1 MNSTKISF
9 LFFCFFLTLILSF
22 STNQNL
28 YGQENRDTID
38 FRSLILKP
46 KNISDL
52 TKGFRFFLN
61 AKEDKLKRSD
71 TIGAIYDLRLIS
83 IALRK
88 KGLLHESENYA
99 IEALKLLDHSNKN
112 DALDNES
119 RTALYNHLGL
129 INEELENNALAL
141 NYYNKAIVIAD
152 ELSSKNSVVKNRAN
166 VYLKEERYQ
175 DAIADYLS
183 VLDFSLANESKRK
196 IARLYDNLG
205 YAQSKINDPEALV
218 NLEKGLKM
226 RADEESNSGL
236 ITSYL
241 HLAEYYSDRNN
252 KIKAL
257 DVTNKALEIAK
268 YSGNKYYE
276 ANVLGFKMTLNN
288 DDEVIRFK
296 TLNDSINLANQVF
309 KNQFASSKYEFFK
322 EKKRA
327 DENEILK
334 EKEKS
339 KRLMYQSIAAFI
351 ILLTVFIVLK
361 LNDRHKKEKLQ
372 QVYNTET
379 RISKKV
385 HDEVANDVYHVMAK
399 LQNSEN
405 VNDELLDDLED
416 IYIRT
421 RDISKENSVIDVKGN
436 FNEQISD
443 LLWSYRTK
451 EVNVITKNSSNI
463 NWDGVS
469 DIKKTILYR
478 VLQELM
484 TNMRK
489 HSKASIV
496 VLNFSQTNKK
506 ITIEYKDNGVGSDI
520 IKSDGLQNAENRI
533 ASINGSITFESQ
545 INKGFKAQVII

>member
-1 MNSTKISF
+1 MLLFSISA
-9 LFFCFFLTLILSF
+9 
-22 STNQNL
+22 NQNC
-28 YGQENRDTID
+28 YGQQQEEDSTDYR
-38 FRSLILKP
+38 RLILKP

-52 TKGFRFFLN
+52 TKGFRFYLN
-61 AKEDKLKRSD
+61 SKDAKLERLD

-99 IEALKLLDHSNKN
+99 VEALKLLDHSSIK
-112 DALDNES
+112 DSLENES

-129 INEELENNALAL
+129 INEDLENNDLSL
-141 NYYNKAIVIAD
+141 NYYNKAIAIAD
-152 ELSSKNSVVKNRAN
+152 AFNSKSTIIKNRAN
-166 VYLKEERYQ
+166 VYLKEERYK

-183 VLDFSLANESKRK
+183 VLDFSIENESKTK
-196 IARLYDNLG
+196 VARLYDNLG
-205 YAQSKINDPEALV
+205 YAQSKIDHPEALG
-218 NLEKGLKM
+218 NLEKGLDM
-226 RADEESNSGL
+226 RKAVESYSGL

-241 HLAEYYSDRNN
+241 HLAEYYSDRNQ
-252 KIKAL
+252 KSQALAYTDKAL
-257 DVTNKALEIAK
+257 TLAK
-268 YSGNKYYE
+268 TSGNKYYE
-276 ANVLGFKMTLNN
+276 AHVLGFKMTLKN
-288 DDEVIRFK
+288 DKEVIRFK

-334 EKEKS
+334 EKEKF
-339 KRLMYQSIAAFI
+339 KRLVVQSIAGFV
-351 ILLTVFIVLK
+351 ILLTVFVVLK
-361 LNDRHKKEKLQ
+361 LNDKHKKEKLQ
-372 QVYNTET
+372 QVYHTET

-385 HDEVANDVYHVMAK
+385 HDEVANDVYHVMTK
-399 LQNSEN
+399 LQNSDH
-405 VNDELLDDLED
+405 VNEELLDDLED
-416 IYIRT
+416 IYVRT

-436 FNEQISD
+436 FNAQIYD
-443 LLWSYRTK
+443 LLSSYRTK
-451 EVNVITKNSSNI
+451 DVNVITKNSSNI
-463 NWDGVS
+463 NWNGLS
-469 DIKKTILYR
+469 DIKKIILYR

-496 VLNFSQTNKK
+496 VLNFSQTHKK
-506 ITIEYKDNGVGSDI
+506 ITIDYNDNGVGSNI

-533 ASINGSITFESQ
+533 ESINGSITFDSE

>member
-1 MNSTKISF
+1 M
-9 LFFCFFLTLILSF
+9 LILSL

-28 YGQENRDTID
+28 YGQENRDTTD

-141 NYYNKAIVIAD
+141 NYYNKAITIAN

-196 IARLYDNLG
+196 VARLYDNLG
-205 YAQSKINDPEALV
+205 YAQSKINHHEALV

-268 YSGNKYYE
+268 NSGNKYYE

-296 TLNDSINLANQVF
+296 TLNDSINLAKQVF
-309 KNQFASSKYEFFK
+309 KNQFASSKYQFFK

-351 ILLTVFIVLK
+351 ILLTAFIVLK

-405 VNDELLDDLED
+405 VNEELLDDLED
-416 IYIRT
+416 IYVRT
-421 RDISKENSVIDVKGN
+421 RDISKENSAIDLKGN
-436 FNEQISD
+436 FNEQIND

-451 EVNVITKNSSNI
+451 EVNVITKNSANI
-463 NWDGVS
+463 NWNGIS

-506 ITIEYKDNGVGSDI
+506 ITIDYKDNGVGSAI
-520 IKSDGLQNAENRI
+520 TKSDGLQNAENRI

>member
-1 MNSTKISF
+1 MLLFSISA
-9 LFFCFFLTLILSF
+9 
-22 STNQNL
+22 NQNC
-28 YGQENRDTID
+28 YGQQQEEDTTD
-38 FRSLILKP
+38 YRRLILKP

-52 TKGFRFFLN
+52 TKGFRFYLN
-61 AKEDKLKRSD
+61 SKDAKLERLD

-99 IEALKLLDHSNKN
+99 VEALKLLDHSSIK
-112 DALDNES
+112 DSLENES

-129 INEELENNALAL
+129 INEKLENNDLSL
-141 NYYNKAIVIAD
+141 NYYNKAIAIAD
-152 ELSSKNSVVKNRAN
+152 VFNTKSSVIKNRAN
-166 VYLKEERYQ
+166 IYLKLERYK

-183 VLDFSLANESKRK
+183 VLDFSIENESKTK
-196 IARLYDNLG
+196 VARLYDNLG
-205 YAQSKINDPEALV
+205 YAQSKIDHPEALG
-218 NLEKGLKM
+218 NLEKGLDM
-226 RADEESNSGL
+226 RKAVESYSGL

-241 HLAEYYSDRNN
+241 HLAEYYSDRNQ
-252 KIKAL
+252 KSQALAYTDKAL
-257 DVTNKALEIAK
+257 TLAK
-268 YSGNKYYE
+268 TSGNKYYE
-276 ANVLGFKMTLNN
+276 AHVLGFKMTLKN
-288 DDEVIRFK
+288 DEEVIRFK

-334 EKEKS
+334 EKEKF
-339 KRLMYQSIAAFI
+339 KRLVVQSIAGFV
-351 ILLTVFIVLK
+351 ILLTVFVVLK
-361 LNDRHKKEKLQ
+361 LNDKHKKEKLQ
-372 QVYNTET
+372 QVYHTET

-385 HDEVANDVYHVMAK
+385 HDEVANDVYHVMTK
-399 LQNSEN
+399 LQNSDH
-405 VNDELLDDLED
+405 VNEELLDDLED
-416 IYIRT
+416 IYVRT

-436 FNEQISD
+436 FNAQIYD
-443 LLWSYRTK
+443 LLSSYRIK
-451 EVNVITKNSSNI
+451 DVNVITKNSSNI
-463 NWDGVS
+463 NWNGLS
-469 DIKKTILYR
+469 DIKKIILYR

-496 VLNFSQTNKK
+496 VLNFSQTHKK
-506 ITIEYKDNGVGSDI
+506 ITIDYNDNGVGSNI

-533 ASINGSITFESQ
+533 ESINGSITFDSE

>member
-9 LFFCFFLTLILSF
+9 LFFCFFLLLVF
-22 STNQNL
+22 SANQNV
-28 YGQENRDTID
+28 YGQQKIDTID
-38 FRSLILKP
+38 YRSLILQP

-52 TKGFRFFLN
+52 TKGYRFFLN
-61 AKEDKLKRSD
+61 SKEDKLKKSD
-71 TIGAIYDLRLIS
+71 TTGAIYDLRLIS

-112 DALDNES
+112 DALVNEP

-129 INEELENNALAL
+129 ISEDLENNDLAVS
-141 NYYNKAIVIAD
+141 YFDKAIAIAD
-152 ELSSKNSVVKNRAN
+152 IVSSKNSVIKNRAN
-166 VYLKEERYQ
+166 IYLKQKRYN
-175 DAIADYLS
+175 DAINDYLS
-183 VLDFSLANESKRK
+183 VFDFTIENESKTK

-205 YAQSKINDPEALV
+205 YAQSKINHPEAIT
-218 NLEKGLKM
+218 NLTKGLSI
-226 RADEESNSGL
+226 REEVESNSGL

-241 HLAEYYSDRNN
+241 NLAKHYNDRNN
-252 KIKAL
+252 KMQAL
-257 DVTNKALEIAK
+257 DCTNKALKIAK
-268 YSGNKYYE
+268 NSGNKYYE
-276 ANVLGFKMTLNN
+276 AKVLSFKMTLKN

-296 TLNDSINLANQVF
+296 TLNDSINLAKQVF

-351 ILLTVFIVLK
+351 ILLTAFIILK
-361 LNDRHKKEKLQ
+361 LIDRHKKEKLQ

-405 VNDELLDDLED
+405 VNEELLDDLED
-416 IYIRT
+416 IYVRT
-421 RDISKENSVIDVKGN
+421 RDISKENSAIDLKGN
-436 FNEQISD
+436 FNEQIND

-451 EVNVITKNSSNI
+451 EVNVITKNSANI
-463 NWDGVS
+463 NWNGIS

-506 ITIEYKDNGVGSDI
+506 ITIDYKDNGVGSAI

>member
-1 MNSTKISF
+1 M
-9 LFFCFFLTLILSF
+9 LILGF

-28 YGQENRDTID
+28 YGQENRDTTD
-38 FRSLILKP
+38 YRSLILKP

-52 TKGFRFFLN
+52 TKGFRFFSN
-61 AKEDKLKRSD
+61 SKEDKLKKSD

-112 DALDNES
+112 DALENES

-129 INEELENNALAL
+129 ISEDLENNDLSL
-141 NYYNKAIVIAD
+141 SYYNKAIAIAD
-152 ELSSKNSVVKNRAN
+152 AFSSKSTIIKNRAN
-166 VYLKEERYQ
+166 VYLKKQRYT

-183 VLDFSLANESKRK
+183 VLDFSIENESKTK
-196 IARLYDNLG
+196 VARLYDNLG
-205 YAQSKINDPEALV
+205 YAQSKINHPEALV
-218 NLEKGLKM
+218 NLEKGLKF
-226 RADEESNSGL
+226 RKEVESNSGL

-241 HLAEYYSDRNN
+241 HMAEYYTDRNN
-252 KIKAL
+252 KIKAV

-268 YSGNKYYE
+268 NSGNKYYE
-276 ANVLGFKMTLNN
+276 ANVLGFKMTLKN

-296 TLNDSINLANQVF
+296 TLNDSINLAKQVF

-351 ILLTVFIVLK
+351 ILLTAFVVIK

-405 VNDELLDDLED
+405 VNEELLDDLED
-416 IYIRT
+416 IYVRT
-421 RDISKENSVIDVKGN
+421 RDISKENSAIDLKGN
-436 FNEQISD
+436 FNEQIND

-451 EVNVITKNSSNI
+451 EVNVITKNSANI
-463 NWDGVS
+463 NWNGIS

-506 ITIEYKDNGVGSDI
+506 ITIDYKDNGVGSAI

-533 ASINGSITFESQ
+533 ASINGSITFDSV
-545 INKGFKAQVII
+545 INKGFKAQVIV

>member
-1 MNSTKISF
+1 M
-9 LFFCFFLTLILSF
+9 LILSL

-28 YGQENRDTID
+28 YGQENRDTTD

-141 NYYNKAIVIAD
+141 NYYNKAITIAN

-196 IARLYDNLG
+196 VARLYDNLG
-205 YAQSKINDPEALV
+205 YAQSKINHHEALV

-268 YSGNKYYE
+268 NSGNKYYE

-296 TLNDSINLANQVF
+296 TLNDSINLAKQVF
-309 KNQFASSKYEFFK
+309 KNQFASSKYQFFK

-351 ILLTVFIVLK
+351 ILLTAFIVLK

-405 VNDELLDDLED
+405 VNEELLDDLED
-416 IYIRT
+416 IYVRT
-421 RDISKENSVIDVKGN
+421 RDISKENSAIDLKGN
-436 FNEQISD
+436 FNEQIND

-451 EVNVITKNSSNI
+451 EVNVITKNSANI
-463 NWDGVS
+463 NWNGIS

-506 ITIEYKDNGVGSDI
+506 ITIDYKDNGVGSAI

>member
-1 MNSTKISF
+1 M
-9 LFFCFFLTLILSF
+9 LILGF
-22 STNQNL
+22 RTNQNL
-28 YGQENRDTID
+28 YGQDNRDTTD

-61 AKEDKLKRSD
+61 AKEDKLKSSD

-112 DALDNES
+112 DALENES

-129 INEELENNALAL
+129 INEDLENNDLSL
-141 NYYNKAIVIAD
+141 SYYNKAIAIAD
-152 ELSSKNSVVKNRAN
+152 AFSSKSTIIKNRAN
-166 VYLKEERYQ
+166 VYLKKQRYT

-183 VLDFSLANESKRK
+183 VLDFSIENESKTK
-196 IARLYDNLG
+196 VARLYDNLG
-205 YAQSKINDPEALV
+205 YAQSKINHSEALV
-218 NLEKGLKM
+218 NLEKGLKF
-226 RADEESNSGL
+226 RKEVESNSGL

-241 HLAEYYSDRNN
+241 HMAEYYTDRNN

-268 YSGNKYYE
+268 NSGNKYYE
-276 ANVLGFKMTLNN
+276 ANVLGFKMTLKN

-296 TLNDSINLANQVF
+296 TLNDSINLAKQVF

-351 ILLTVFIVLK
+351 ILLTAFVVIK

-405 VNDELLDDLED
+405 VNEELLDDLED
-416 IYIRT
+416 IYVRT
-421 RDISKENSVIDVKGN
+421 RDISKENSAIDLKGN
-436 FNEQISD
+436 FNEQIND

-451 EVNVITKNSSNI
+451 EVNVITKNSANI
-463 NWDGVS
+463 KWNGVS

-506 ITIEYKDNGVGSDI
+506 ITIDYKDNGVGNAI

-533 ASINGSITFESQ
+533 ASINGSITFDSE
-545 INKGFKAQVII
+545 INKGFKAQVIV